1 MNAATHDMFGL
12 QNKILQNMV
21 EGVLLT
27 RVSDAVIIFANPRFE
42 TLFGYQKGELIGKN
56 VSILDAP
63 EGKSPE
69 AQASEI
75 QNRLKKTGVWQG
87 EIRTIK
93 KDGTPLW
100 CRIKVSTFDH
110 SEYGTVLIGVYEDIT
125 ERKKAQ
131 DALRLRESYLTAI
144 IENQPGLVWLKDR
157 DGKFLAVNNSF
168 AKSCNLD
175 DPRLLL
181 GKTDFDICPHEL
193 AAQYVADDNRVIK
206 SGKPYLVEEPISDR
220 GDIRW
225 FETFKTPIW
234 DKQGLVIGTTGY
246 ARDITERKR
255 TEKALLKSEEKY
267 RNIFTNSI
275 EGIFQSTSDGRLISA
290 NAALAD
296 ILGYTSPEEL
306 IGSITDISTQIYAD
320 PTVRDRVKELL
331 IKNGFIKNLEVQ
343 CRHKNGGLVW
353 ILLNIWRVLDD
364 QGRLLSIEGSGQNI
378 TERKRIEE
386 ELQKTQKLESLGI
399 LAGGIAHDFNNL
411 MTGIFSYIDLARMT
425 SKEPQVL
432 EYLNATFQSMSRA
445 KALTS
450 QLLTFAKGGMP
461 VVTTEPLFPFVQ
473 ETAQFA
479 LSGSNISCSFT
490 VQEGLWAARIDKN
503 QIGQV
508 IDNLII
514 NAQQAM
520 PQGGAIEVSAI
531 NIPAGRIEY
540 QILTEG
546 PYVKISI
553 KDQGVGIPQKILPHI
568 FDPFF
573 TTKSKGHGLG
583 LATCFSI
590 VSRHDGAIQVESEQG
605 SGSTFHIYLPATT
618 EPVINPGAGET
629 PDSHASTGTFIIMD
643 DEEDVRNGL
652 AKMLEFFGYSC
663 IGVKEGR
670 AAIDRYCD
678 ALKAQEKIAGI
689 MLDLTVPGGLGGKET
704 ISEIRTQDKNVPIFV
719 LSGYADDPI
728 MSNPTSF
735 GFNASI
741 SKPFTLKDVAEVLN
755 KHMRK

>member
-1 MNAATHDMFGL
+1 M
-12 QNKILQNMV
+12 
-21 EGVLLT
+21 
-27 RVSDAVIIFANPRFE
+27 
-42 TLFGYQKGELIGKN
+42 
-56 VSILDAP
+56 
-63 EGKSPE
+63 
-69 AQASEI
+69 
-75 QNRLKKTGVWQG
+75 
-87 EIRTIK
+87 
-93 KDGTPLW
+93 
-100 CRIKVSTFDH
+100 
-110 SEYGTVLIGVYEDIT
+110 
-125 ERKKAQ
+125 
-131 DALRLRESYLTAI
+131 
-144 IENQPGLVWLKDR
+144 
-157 DGKFLAVNNSF
+157 
-168 AKSCNLD
+168 
-175 DPRLLL
+175 
-181 GKTDFDICPHEL
+181 
-193 AAQYVADDNRVIK
+193 
-206 SGKPYLVEEPISDR
+206 VEEPISDR

-755 KHMRK
+755 KHMRQ